1 MVLLTA
7 RDFCQAD
14 FPLELRVADRIR
26 LALPQPTEW
35 QRIADWIDAASV
47 RIEFVARR
55 AHARRAADERSAK
68 PEPLSSL
75 DR

>member
-7 RDFCQAD
+7 HDFCQAD
-14 FPLELRVADRIR
+14 FALELRVADRIR

-35 QRIADWIDAASV
+35 QRIANWIDAG
-47 RIEFVARR
+47 ARK
-55 AHARRAADERSAK
+55 AADERSAK